1 MPRVHKNKRTAIGW
15 TLIGLLLS
23 SSVAVSQQPRCEIA
37 LRRVVSLE
45 YPWFARTAS
54 LEGIV
59 ELVLTV
65 GADGSVTKVRTT
77 SGPEPLAKPARD
89 VVSKWRFS
97 GCASCRDDREAT
109 LIFRFALNGWCNASE
124 HCPTEFEV
132 NLPGEV
138 NVTSKGIAAIIN

>member
-1 MPRVHKNKRTAIGW
+1 MGC
-15 TLIGLLLS
+15 TLVALLLS
-23 SSVAVSQQPRCEIA
+23 SPAAVSQPPQCEIA

-59 ELVLTV
+59 ELVSTI
-65 GADGSVTKVRTT
+65 APDGSVTKVRST

-97 GCASCRDDREAT
+97 GCASCRDDREAR